1 MAGPRQITKSTGNM
15 DHRWKALVAV
25 VVLALPLGGC
35 HVGQRDVL
43 AVGTCVV
50 SGDRGTTPVACGEP
64 HTHKVIAIAPRPE
77 DCPRETDMF
86 AQPAD
91 PGQGTTTEC
100 FQKDAATK

>member
-1 MAGPRQITKSTGNM
+1 MV
-15 DHRWKALVAV
+15 HRLNALAAV
-25 VVLALPLGGC
+25 VVLALSLGGC
-35 HVGQRDVL
+35 QHVVQRDVL

-50 SGDRGTTPVACGEP
+50 SDDRGTTPVACGEA

-100 FQKDAATK
+100 FQKDAAAK

>member
-1 MAGPRQITKSTGNM
+1 MV
-15 DHRWKALVAV
+15 HRLNALAAV
-25 VVLALPLGGC
+25 VVLALSLGGC
-35 HVGQRDVL
+35 QHVVQRDVL

-50 SGDRGTTPVACGEP
+50 SDDRGTTPVACGEP

-91 PGQGTTTEC
+91 QGQGTTTEC

>member
-1 MAGPRQITKSTGNM
+1 MGHRRWALAG
-15 DHRWKALVAV
+15 VAA
-25 VVLALPLGGC
+25 LALLLGGC
-35 HVGQRDVL
+35 ERLAQRDLL

-50 SGDRGTTPVACGEP
+50 QDDQGTTPVACGEA

-91 PGQGTTTEC
+91 PAQGTITEC
-100 FQKDAATK
+100 FRTDAATR